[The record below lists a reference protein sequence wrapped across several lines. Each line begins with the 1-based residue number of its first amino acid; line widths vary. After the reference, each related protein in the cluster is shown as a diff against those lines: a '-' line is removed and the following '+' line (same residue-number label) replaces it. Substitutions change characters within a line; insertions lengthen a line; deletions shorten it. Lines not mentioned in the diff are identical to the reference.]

1 MKISDILTE
10 DLVVTGLEGKSKDEI
25 INHLIDLVSASP
37 KVLDREKVRKAIFER
52 EKIMS
57 TGVGNGFAIPHGKT
71 DAVTDIV
78 AAFAVTSEPIDYQSL
93 DEKPV
98 RLVFLLV
105 GKDNLVGPHI
115 KLLSRI
121 SRLMN
126 KEEFRQ
132 RLLEQRTPH
141 DILDLFRQGKPTMIA
156 FGQRDVRQGP
166 GTLPVSESIADIA
179 FGVPWFKHDRPAVI
193 EEYAAAYRKV
203 ALQAS
208 ALA

>member
-10 DLVVTGLEGKSKDEI
+10 DLVVTHLEGNSKRDV
-25 INHLIDLVSASP
+25 IDAMVDIVARSP
-37 KVLDREKVRKAIFER
+37 KVQDVEKVRAAIFER

-78 AAFAVTSEPIDYQSL
+78 AAFAVTAEPIDYESL

-126 KEEFRQ
+126 KEEFRN
-132 RLLEQRTPH
+132 RLLQVPTSRE
-141 DILDLFRQGKPTMIA
+141 ILELFRQ
-156 FGQRDVRQGP
+156 
-166 GTLPVSESIADIA
+166 
-179 FGVPWFKHDRPAVI
+179 
-193 EEYAAAYRKV
+193 EE
-203 ALQAS
+203 AS
-208 ALA
+208 YFEV

>member
-10 DLVVTGLEGKSKDEI
+10 QLAIAGLEGRSKNEI
-25 INHLIDLVSASP
+25 IDAMVELVALSP
-37 KVLDREKVRKAIFER
+37 KVVDKEKVRAAIFER

-78 AAFAVTSEPIDYQSL
+78 AAFAVTAEPIEYDSL

-105 GKDNLVGPHI
+105 GKNNMVGPHI

-126 KEEFRQ
+126 KEEFRN
-132 RLLEQRTPH
+132 RLVAVHTPAE
-141 DILDLFRQGKPTMIA
+141 ILDLFKQ
-156 FGQRDVRQGP
+156 
-166 GTLPVSESIADIA
+166 
-179 FGVPWFKHDRPAVI
+179 
-193 EEYAAAYRKV
+193 EEATYFE
-203 ALQAS
+203 L
-208 ALA
+208 

>member
-1 MKISDILTE
+1 MKISDILTD
-10 DLVVTGLEGKSKDEI
+10 DLVVAGLEGTSKNDI
-25 INHLIDLVSASP
+25 IDAMVDLVATSP
-37 KVLDREKVRKAIFER
+37 KVLDKEKVREAILER
-52 EKIMS
+52 ERIMS

-78 AAFAVTSEPIDYQSL
+78 AAFAVTAKDIDYDSL

-126 KEEFRQ
+126 KEEFRK
-132 RLLEQRTPH
+132 RLLTVTSPKG
-141 DILDLFRQGKPTMIA
+141 ILEMFRQ
-156 FGQRDVRQGP
+156 
-166 GTLPVSESIADIA
+166 
-179 FGVPWFKHDRPAVI
+179 
-193 EEYAAAYRKV
+193 EE
-203 ALQAS
+203 AS
-208 ALA
+208 YFEL

>member
-10 DLVVTGLEGKSKDEI
+10 NLVATGLPGTTKNEV
-25 INHLIDLVSASP
+25 IDAMIELVATSP
-37 KVLDREKVRKAIFER
+37 KVMDKEKVRKAIFER
-52 EKIMS
+52 EEIMS

-71 DAVTDIV
+71 EAVSDIV
-78 AAFAVTSEPIDYQSL
+78 AAFAVTAQPIDYQSL

-126 KEEFRQ
+126 KEEFRR
-132 RLLEQRTPH
+132 RLLDLKSPGE
-141 DILDLFRQGKPTMIA
+141 ILEAFRQ
-156 FGQRDVRQGP
+156 
-166 GTLPVSESIADIA
+166 
-179 FGVPWFKHDRPAVI
+179 
-193 EEYAAAYRKV
+193 EEATYFEA
-203 ALQAS
+203 
-208 ALA
+208 

>member
-10 DLVVTGLEGKSKDEI
+10 DLVVTGLQGKTKDDI
-25 INHLIDLVSASP
+25 IDAMIDLVSVSP
-37 KVLDREKVRKAIFER
+37 KVLDKEKVRKAIFER

-78 AAFAVTSEPIDYQSL
+78 AAFAVTAEPIDYQSL

-126 KEEFRQ
+126 KEDFRKRLLVQQTPREIIDMFRQ
-132 RLLEQRTPH
+132 
-141 DILDLFRQGKPTMIA
+141 
-156 FGQRDVRQGP
+156 
-166 GTLPVSESIADIA
+166 
-179 FGVPWFKHDRPAVI
+179 
-193 EEYAAAYRKV
+193 EEATYFEV
-203 ALQAS
+203 
-208 ALA
+208 

>member
-1 MKISDILTE
+1 MNISDILTE
-10 DLVVTGLEGKSKDEI
+10 NLVLTQLGGTTKEEILNAMVDLVAL
-25 INHLIDLVSASP
+25 SP
-37 KVLDREKVRKAIFER
+37 KVKDKERVRTAIFER

-71 DAVTDIV
+71 DAVSDIV
-78 AAFAVTSEPIDYQSL
+78 AAFAVTAHAINYQSL

-126 KEEFRQ
+126 KEEFRR
-132 RLLEQRTPH
+132 RLLELKTPKE
-141 DILDLFRQGKPTMIA
+141 ILDT
-156 FGQRDVRQGP
+156 
-166 GTLPVSESIADIA
+166 
-179 FGVPWFKHDRPAVI
+179 FKQ
-193 EEYAAAYRKV
+193 EEATYFEA
-203 ALQAS
+203 
-208 ALA
+208 

>member
-1 MKISDILTE
+1 MKISDILE
-10 DLVVTGLEGKSKDEI
+10 EKLVVSNLAGNTKDEI
-25 INHLIDLVSASP
+25 IKAMIELVSHSP
-37 KVLDREKVRKAIFER
+37 KVLDKEKVRAAILER

-71 DAVTDIV
+71 DAVADIV
-78 AAFAVTSEPIDYQSL
+78 AAFGVTAQPIDYQSL

-126 KEEFRQ
+126 KENFRNK
-132 RLLEQRTPH
+132 LLNTNSPGE
-141 DILDLFRQGKPTMIA
+141 ILF
-156 FGQRDVRQGP
+156 VH
-166 GTLPVSESIADIA
+166 E
-179 FGVPWFKHDRPAVI
+179 
-193 EEYAAAYRKV
+193 
-203 ALQAS
+203 
-208 ALA
+208 

>member
-1 MKISDILTE
+1 MKISDILTD
-10 DLVVTGLEGKSKDEI
+10 DLVLTGLQGKAKDDI
-25 INHLIDLVSASP
+25 IDAMIDLVATSP
-37 KVLDREKVRKAIFER
+37 KVLDKEKVRKAIFER
-52 EKIMS
+52 ERIMS

-78 AAFAVTSEPIDYQSL
+78 AAFAVTAEPIDYQSL

-126 KEEFRQ
+126 KEDFRKRLLAQQTSHDIIEMFRQ
-132 RLLEQRTPH
+132 
-141 DILDLFRQGKPTMIA
+141 
-156 FGQRDVRQGP
+156 
-166 GTLPVSESIADIA
+166 
-179 FGVPWFKHDRPAVI
+179 
-193 EEYAAAYRKV
+193 EEATYFEV
-203 ALQAS
+203 
-208 ALA
+208 

>member
-1 MKISDILTE
+1 MKISDILE
-10 DLVVTGLEGKSKDEI
+10 EKLVAANLPGNSKEQI
-25 INHLIDLVSASP
+25 INALVEIVAQSP
-37 KVLDREKVRKAIFER
+37 KVIDKERVRTAIFER

-71 DAVTDIV
+71 EAVADIV
-78 AAFAVTSEPIDYQSL
+78 AAFAITAEPIDYQSL

-126 KEEFRQ
+126 KEEFRSK
-132 RLLEQRTPH
+132 LLTAGTPLEVLE
-141 DILDLFRQGKPTMIA
+141 IFRN
-156 FGQRDVRQGP
+156 
-166 GTLPVSESIADIA
+166 
-179 FGVPWFKHDRPAVI
+179 
-193 EEYAAAYRKV
+193 EETAY
-203 ALQAS
+203 LET
-208 ALA
+208 

>member
-1 MKISDILTE
+1 MKISDILTD
-10 DLVVTGLEGKSKDEI
+10 DLVVTGLQGKTKDDI
-25 INHLIDLVSASP
+25 IDAMIDLVAASP
-37 KVLDREKVRKAIFER
+37 KVLDKEKVRKAIFER
-52 EKIMS
+52 EQIMS

-78 AAFAVTSEPIDYQSL
+78 AAFAVTAEPIDYQSL

-126 KEEFRQ
+126 KEDFRKRLLGQQTSREIIEMFRQ
-132 RLLEQRTPH
+132 
-141 DILDLFRQGKPTMIA
+141 
-156 FGQRDVRQGP
+156 
-166 GTLPVSESIADIA
+166 
-179 FGVPWFKHDRPAVI
+179 
-193 EEYAAAYRKV
+193 EEATYFEV
-203 ALQAS
+203 
-208 ALA
+208 

>member
-1 MKISDILTE
+1 MKISDILTD
-10 DLVVTGLEGKSKDEI
+10 DLVVTGLQGKTKDDVI
-25 INHLIDLVSASP
+25 DAMIDLVAASP
-37 KVLDREKVRKAIFER
+37 KVLDKEKVRKAIFER
-52 EKIMS
+52 ERIMS

-78 AAFAVTSEPIDYQSL
+78 AAFAVTAEPIDYQSL

-126 KEEFRQ
+126 KEDFRKRLLGQQTSREIIDMFRQ
-132 RLLEQRTPH
+132 
-141 DILDLFRQGKPTMIA
+141 
-156 FGQRDVRQGP
+156 
-166 GTLPVSESIADIA
+166 
-179 FGVPWFKHDRPAVI
+179 
-193 EEYAAAYRKV
+193 EEATYFEV
-203 ALQAS
+203 
-208 ALA
+208 